1 MHLYT
6 IDGKLNKKF
15 HDFKEIFEEFLKKFW
30 EMAENLSERG
40 FIGEVV
46 KAEILHFVQDDAP
59 GRERLLRQR
68 FFATLRVTGRES
80 SSSER

>member
-1 MHLYT
+1 M
-6 IDGKLNKKF
+6 
-15 HDFKEIFEEFLKKFW
+15 KKFW

-68 FFATLRVTGRES
+68 FFATLRVTKQKSLLLRQRFFTCKFLQS
-80 SSSER
+80 DATKKFCR

>member
-1 MHLYT
+1 
-6 IDGKLNKKF
+6 
-15 HDFKEIFEEFLKKFW
+15 
-30 EMAENLSERG
+30 MAENLSERG

-68 FFATLRVTGRES
+68 FFATLRVIERTITLGTPSYFTNLNPFSGS
-80 SSSER
+80 SLSAVLERAEASEGPQ